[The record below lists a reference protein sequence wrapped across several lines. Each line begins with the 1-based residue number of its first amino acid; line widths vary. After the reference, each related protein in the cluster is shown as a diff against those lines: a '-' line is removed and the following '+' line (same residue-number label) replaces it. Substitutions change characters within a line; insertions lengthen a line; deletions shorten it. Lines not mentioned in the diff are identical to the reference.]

1 MEQPTENGS
10 VQGESPVSAA
20 ALSLGTTLRE
30 ARERL
35 GLSITDVVNQTK
47 LAPRQIEALEA
58 EDYRNLPEMAFVRG
72 FVRSYAKILQLDEQP
87 LLAALPKASAPAQP
101 LMPNSVEAPFPDAYS
116 PRRQNLV
123 WLAIALLLAVLVV
136 AFAVWHFTAPPTKPK
151 ETQVEMPDPSPENT
165 RPAPAQ
171 PILEAGRMP
180 SADAAAPPLPEAAH
194 PLVAADK
201 PVASQDV
208 PKIPGTKAPETKAP
222 ETKSPETK
230 SPETKSPETKSPE
243 TKTPVTKTSETNPPE
258 VKIPEAKIPEVKT
271 QPVGTLAVLPQNAAL
286 RLVFGD
292 ESWVEIKDKDDKVL
306 LSQVNPS
313 GSELRM
319 NGQSPFALVIGR
331 AASVR
336 LYYRGKQIDLTP
348 HINAA
353 TEVARLTLE

>member
-10 VQGESPVSAA
+10 VQGESPAPAAAVSAA
-20 ALSLGTTLRE
+20 ISLGTTLRE

-87 LLAALPKASAPAQP
+87 LLAALPKTSAPTQP
-101 LMPNSVEAPFPDAYS
+101 LMPDSVEAPFPDAYS

-136 AFAVWHFTAPPTKPK
+136 AFAVWHFTAPPTKLK

-171 PILEAGRMP
+171 PIFEAGKEP
-180 SADAAAPPLPEAAH
+180 SADAAAPPLPEAH

-201 PVASQDV
+201 PPASQDV
-208 PKIPGTKAPETKAP
+208 PKIPETKAP
-222 ETKSPETK
+222 ETKT
-230 SPETKSPETKSPE
+230 PE
-243 TKTPVTKTSETNPPE
+243 TKTPVTKTSETKPPEVKTPE

-271 QPVGTLAVLPQNAAL
+271 QPVGTPAVLPQNAAL

-292 ESWVEIKDKDDKVL
+292 ESWVEIKDKEDKLL

>member
-10 VQGESPVSAA
+10 VQGESPAPAAAVSAA
-20 ALSLGTTLRE
+20 ISLGTTLRE

-87 LLAALPKASAPAQP
+87 LLAALPKTSAPTQP
-101 LMPNSVEAPFPDAYS
+101 LMPDSVEAPFPDAYA

-136 AFAVWHFTAPPTKPK
+136 AFAVWHFTAPPTKLK
-151 ETQVEMPDPSPENT
+151 ETQVEMPDPSPENMH
-165 RPAPAQ
+165 PVPVQ
-171 PILEAGRMP
+171 PIFEAGRMP
-180 SADAAAPPLPEAAH
+180 SADAAAPPLPEAAR

-201 PVASQDV
+201 PPASQDV
-208 PKIPGTKAPETKAP
+208 PKIPETKAP
-222 ETKSPETK
+222 ETKT
-230 SPETKSPETKSPE
+230 PE
-243 TKTPVTKTSETNPPE
+243 TKTPVTKTSETKPPEVEIPE
-258 VKIPEAKIPEVKT
+258 VKIPEAKIPEVKI
-271 QPVGTLAVLPQNAAL
+271 QPAGTPAVLPQNAAL

>member
-10 VQGESPVSAA
+10 VQGESPVPAA

-87 LLAALPKASAPAQP
+87 LLAALPKASAPTQP
-101 LMPNSVEAPFPDAYS
+101 LMPDSVEAPFPDAYS

-136 AFAVWHFTAPPTKPK
+136 AFAVWHFTAPPTILK
-151 ETQVEMPDPSPENT
+151 ETQVEVPDPSPENT
-165 RPAPAQ
+165 HPVPAQ

-201 PVASQDV
+201 PPSSQDV
-208 PKIPGTKAPETKAP
+208 PKIPETKAPETKAP
-222 ETKSPETK
+222 ETKA
-230 SPETKSPETKSPE
+230 
-243 TKTPVTKTSETNPPE
+243 PVTKTPETKAPVTKTPETKPPE
-258 VKIPEAKIPEVKT
+258 VKIPEVKIPEVKT
-271 QPVGTLAVLPQNAAL
+271 QPAGTPAELPPNAAL
-286 RLVFGD
+286 RLVFGE
-292 ESWVEIKDKDDKVL
+292 ESWVEIKDKEDKVL

>member
-1 MEQPTENGS
+1 MEQPTENGN
-10 VQGESPVSAA
+10 VQGESPAPAAAVSAA
-20 ALSLGTTLRE
+20 ISLGTTLRE

-87 LLAALPKASAPAQP
+87 LLAALPKTSAPTQP

-151 ETQVEMPDPSPENT
+151 ETQVEMPDPLPENT

-171 PILEAGRMP
+171 PILEAGRVP

-201 PVASQDV
+201 PPTSQDV
-208 PKIPGTKAPETKAP
+208 PKIPETKAP
-222 ETKSPETK
+222 ETKT
-230 SPETKSPETKSPE
+230 PE
-243 TKTPVTKTSETNPPE
+243 TKTPVTKTSETKPPE

>member
-10 VQGESPVSAA
+10 VQGESPAPAAAVSAA
-20 ALSLGTTLRE
+20 ISLGTTLRE

-87 LLAALPKASAPAQP
+87 LLAALPKTSAPTQP
-101 LMPNSVEAPFPDAYS
+101 LMPDSVEAPFPDAYS

-230 SPETKSPETKSPE
+230 
-243 TKTPVTKTSETNPPE
+243 TPVTKTPETNP
-258 VKIPEAKIPEVKT
+258 PEAKIPEVKT
-271 QPVGTLAVLPQNAAL
+271 QPAGTPAVLPQNAAL

-292 ESWVEIKDKDDKVL
+292 ESWVEIKDKEDKVL

>member
-10 VQGESPVSAA
+10 VQGESPEPAA
-20 ALSLGTTLRE
+20 AASLGTTLRE

-87 LLAALPKASAPAQP
+87 LLAALPKTSAPTQP
-101 LMPNSVEAPFPDAYS
+101 LMPDSVEAPFPDAYS

-136 AFAVWHFTAPPTKPK
+136 AFAVWHFTVPPTKPK
-151 ETQVEMPDPSPENT
+151 ETQVEMSDPLPENT

-171 PILEAGRMP
+171 PILEAGRVA
-180 SADAAAPPLPEAAH
+180 SADAAAPPLPEAAR

-201 PVASQDV
+201 PPASPDV
-208 PKIPGTKAPETKAP
+208 PKIPETKAP
-222 ETKSPETK
+222 ETKT
-230 SPETKSPETKSPE
+230 PE
-243 TKTPVTKTSETNPPE
+243 TKTPVTKTSETKPPE
-258 VKIPEAKIPEVKT
+258 VKIPEVKIPEVKT
-271 QPVGTLAVLPQNAAL
+271 QPAGTPAVLPQNVAL

>member
-10 VQGESPVSAA
+10 VQGESPAPAAAVSAA
-20 ALSLGTTLRE
+20 ISLGTTLRE

-87 LLAALPKASAPAQP
+87 LLAALPKTSAPTQP
-101 LMPNSVEAPFPDAYS
+101 LMPDSVEAPFPDAYS

-201 PVASQDV
+201 HVASQDV

-230 SPETKSPETKSPE
+230 TPE

-271 QPVGTLAVLPQNAAL
+271 QPVGTPAVLPQNAAL

-292 ESWVEIKDKDDKVL
+292 ESWVEIKDKEDKVL

>member
-10 VQGESPVSAA
+10 VQGESPAPAAAVSAA
-20 ALSLGTTLRE
+20 ISLGTTLRE

-87 LLAALPKASAPAQP
+87 LLAALPKTSAPTQP
-101 LMPNSVEAPFPDAYS
+101 LMPDSVEAPFPDAYS

-136 AFAVWHFTAPPTKPK
+136 AFAVWHFTAPPIKLK

-180 SADAAAPPLPEAAH
+180 SADAATPPLPEAAH

-201 PVASQDV
+201 PAASQDV
-208 PKIPGTKAPETKAP
+208 PKIPGTKAPETK
-222 ETKSPETK
+222 
-230 SPETKSPETKSPE
+230 
-243 TKTPVTKTSETNPPE
+243 PPE
-258 VKIPEAKIPEVKT
+258 VKIPEVKT
-271 QPVGTLAVLPQNAAL
+271 QPAGTPAVLPQNAAL

-292 ESWVEIKDKDDKVL
+292 ESWVEIKDKEDKVL

>member
-1 MEQPTENGS
+1 MEQPTENGN
-10 VQGESPVSAA
+10 VQGESPAPAAAVSAA
-20 ALSLGTTLRE
+20 ISLGTTLRE

-87 LLAALPKASAPAQP
+87 LLAALPKTSAPTQP

-151 ETQVEMPDPSPENT
+151 ETQVEMPDPLPENT

-201 PVASQDV
+201 PPTSQDV
-208 PKIPGTKAPETKAP
+208 PKIPETKAP
-222 ETKSPETK
+222 ETKT
-230 SPETKSPETKSPE
+230 PE
-243 TKTPVTKTSETNPPE
+243 TKTPVTKTSETKPPE

>member
-10 VQGESPVSAA
+10 VQGESPAPAAAVSAA
-20 ALSLGTTLRE
+20 ISLGTTLRE

-87 LLAALPKASAPAQP
+87 LLAALPKTSAPTQP
-101 LMPNSVEAPFPDAYS
+101 LMPDSVEAPFPDAYS

-136 AFAVWHFTAPPTKPK
+136 AFAVWHFITPPAKLK
-151 ETQVEMPDPSPENT
+151 ETQVEMPASAPENAH
-165 RPAPAQ
+165 PAPVQ
-171 PILEAGRMP
+171 PILEAGRVA
-180 SADAAAPPLPEAAH
+180 SADAAAPPLPEAAR

-201 PVASQDV
+201 PPASPDV
-208 PKIPGTKAPETKAP
+208 PKIPETKA
-222 ETKSPETK
+222 
-230 SPETKSPETKSPE
+230 PE
-243 TKTPVTKTSETNPPE
+243 TKTPVTKTPETKPPE
-258 VKIPEAKIPEVKT
+258 VKTPEAKIPEVKT
-271 QPVGTLAVLPQNAAL
+271 QPAGTPAVLPQNAAL

-292 ESWVEIKDKDDKVL
+292 ESWVEIKDKEDKVL